1 MVFSQKHIYRLP
13 DNSRDVLPKPNS
25 REKSHQLEK
34 FPRTRDELPTMAAL
48 LAGRFVVVVVGS
60 SMLLFLVA
68 YSRYRLYDV
77 KAMESIKKLHFL
89 FILLV
94 MATIALVLLV
104 YDMHDDYG
112 TNSSLKSFRWPEMM
126 SAGVHSSSWSLAD
139 YGFDSSLSPSTK
151 ELFGTEDNEMK
162 AWNNSRAG
170 IKSKGRNVKKR
181 KRKKKRKQY
190 MKQAKRQASEGTKAV
205 DLNEL
210 RKRLPNAIII
220 GSKKC
225 GTRALLKQLG
235 FHSRIV
241 TAGREM
247 HFFDRNFD
255 KGYEWYREQMPLSS
269 PEELTIEK
277 TPAYFIS
284 KQTPERIYGMEK
296 KFSIYVKFIVIVRD
310 PVKRA
315 ISDYAQGLYRASK
328 KKRKRQSFEEKVF
341 TSPNEKKVNRSAY
354 FIRIGLYAKHLR
366 KWLRFFN
373 LSQMHFVSGEQLIS
387 RPWEELEAV
396 QKFLNVSVEI
406 TKENFWYNSTK
417 KFYCIREKDAD
428 VIPKCLGETK
438 GRKHPDID
446 HTTVRALR
454 KFYKPFNREFYK
466 MAKRD
471 FGWPE

>member
-1 MVFSQKHIYRLP
+1 MDYLHLRHPCFHRNAS
-13 DNSRDVLPKPNS
+13 
-25 REKSHQLEK
+25 
-34 FPRTRDELPTMAAL
+34 A
-48 LAGRFVVVVVGS
+48 VVVVF
-60 SMLLFLVA
+60 SMLLFLLA
-68 YSRYRLYDV
+68 YSRYCFYNT
-77 KAMESIKKLHFL
+77 KAMESLKKLQIF

-94 MATIALVLLV
+94 MITITLVLLL
-104 YDMHDDYG
+104 YDMRDDYG
-112 TNSSLKSFRWPEMM
+112 TSSSLKSFRWPEMM
-126 SAGVHSSSWSLAD
+126 GAGVHNSSWSLAD
-139 YGFDSSLSPSTK
+139 YGFESSLLPSPK
-151 ELFGTEDNEMK
+151 GLIGFEDNEMK
-162 AWNNSRAG
+162 TWNSRAS
-170 IKSKGRNVKKR
+170 IKSKGRDVKKR
-181 KRKKKRKQY
+181 KRKKKRKEY
-190 MKQAKRQASEGTKAV
+190 MKQAAQQASEDAKAA
-205 DLNEL
+205 DSSEL

-235 FHSRIV
+235 FHSRII
-241 TAGREM
+241 TAGREI

-255 KGYEWYREQMPLSS
+255 KGYNWYRDQMPLSS
-269 PEELTIEK
+269 AEELTIEK

-284 KQTPERIYGMEK
+284 KKTPERMYNMEK

-328 KKRKRQSFEEKVF
+328 RKKEKRSFEEKIF
-341 TSPNEKKVNRSAY
+341 TSPNERIINKSAY

-366 KWLRFFN
+366 RWLRFFN
-373 LSQMHFVSGEQLIS
+373 LSQIHFVNGEQLIS

-396 QKFLNVSVEI
+396 QKFLNISVEI

-417 KFYCIREKDAD
+417 KFYCVKEKEAD
-428 VIPKCLGETK
+428 MMPKCLGDTK

-446 HTTVRALR
+446 HATVSALR

-466 MAKRD
+466 IVKRD

>member
-1 MVFSQKHIYRLP
+1 
-13 DNSRDVLPKPNS
+13 
-25 REKSHQLEK
+25 
-34 FPRTRDELPTMAAL
+34 
-48 LAGRFVVVVVGS
+48 
-60 SMLLFLVA
+60 LFLLV
-68 YSRYRLYDV
+68 YSRYCFYDI
-77 KAMESIKKLHFL
+77 KAMERLKKLQIL

-94 MATIALVLLV
+94 MITITLVLLL

-112 TNSSLKSFRWPEMM
+112 TSSSLKSFRWPQMM
-126 SAGVHSSSWSLAD
+126 SAGVHNTSWSLAD
-139 YGFDSSLSPSTK
+139 YGFESSLFPSPK
-151 ELFGTEDNEMK
+151 GLFGFEHKEGK
-162 AWNNSRAG
+162 AWNSRAS
-170 IKSKGRNVKKR
+170 IKSKGRDVKKR
-181 KRKKKRKQY
+181 KRKKKRKEY
-190 MKQAKRQASEGTKAV
+190 MKQAEQQASNDTKAV
-205 DLNEL
+205 DSNEL

-241 TAGREM
+241 TAGREI

-255 KGYEWYREQMPLSS
+255 KGYNWYRDQMPLSS

-284 KQTPERIYGMEK
+284 KKTPERLYNMEK

-328 KKRKRQSFEEKVF
+328 RKKEKRSFEEKIF
-341 TSPNEKKVNRSAY
+341 TSPNERKVNKSAY

-373 LSQMHFVSGEQLIS
+373 LSQIHFVNGEQLIS

-396 QKFLNVSVEI
+396 QKFLNISVEI

-417 KFYCIREKDAD
+417 KFYCVKEKEAD
-428 VIPKCLGETK
+428 VMPKCLGDTK

-446 HTTVRALR
+446 HTTVSALR

-466 MAKRD
+466 IVKRD